1 MGNQELVELI
11 STVIKREIS
20 PINVHLDSLEKATKI
35 TNDRLNSLEKAT
47 NDRLDSMEKTT
58 NDRLDSM
65 EKTTNNRLD
74 LMEKTTNNRLDSMEK
89 TTNNRLGVLE
99 VKADMT
105 HRKIGNL
112 EFAMKSMERDIKKDI
127 RMLYDAQET
136 LIVVLEGKGILPQV
150 RG

>member
-1 MGNQELVELI
+1 MGNQELVELL

-20 PINVHLDSLEKATKI
+20 PISDRLDSLEKATK
-35 TNDRLNSLEKAT
+35 
-47 NDRLDSMEKTT
+47 TT
-58 NDRLDSM
+58 NDRLDSL
-65 EKTTNNRLD
+65 EKTTNNRL
-74 LMEKTTNNRLDSMEK
+74 R
-89 TTNNRLGVLE
+89 VLE
-99 VKADMT
+99 VKADIT

-136 LIVVLEGKGILPQV
+136 LIVILEGKGILPQV